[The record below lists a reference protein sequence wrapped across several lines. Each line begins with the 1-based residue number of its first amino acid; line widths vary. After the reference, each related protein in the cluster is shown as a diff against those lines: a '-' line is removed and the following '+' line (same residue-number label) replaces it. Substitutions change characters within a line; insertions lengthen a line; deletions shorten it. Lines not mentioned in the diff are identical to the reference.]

1 MLPIKVKMNDG
12 CDDQQ
17 KKSLLLNLLDLRY
30 QPDASIKGFYNQYR
44 NVVIACLK
52 KKGDVILWQN
62 NTVLTNDEQLSPTF
76 EELILANVLGLIDVR
91 LLGRVKDKYYNCL
104 GDARSLMDY
113 QADILGNV
121 PNFLTELENNL
132 LFASKSATQ
141 ELSR

>member
-1 MLPIKVKMNDG
+1 MLPIKIKMNDS
-12 CDDQQ
+12 CDYQQ

-44 NVVIACLK
+44 NVVMACLK

-62 NTVLTNDEQLSPTF
+62 NTVLTEDEQLSPTF

-91 LLGRVKDKYYNCL
+91 LLGHVKDKYYNRL
-104 GDARSLMDY
+104 GAAQTLIDY
-113 QADILGNV
+113 QADILSNV

-132 LFASKSATQ
+132 LFASKSATHHP
-141 ELSR
+141 SR

>member
-1 MLPIKVKMNDG
+1 M
-12 CDDQQ
+12 
-17 KKSLLLNLLDLRY
+17 
-30 QPDASIKGFYNQYR
+30 
-44 NVVIACLK
+44 ACLK

-62 NTVLTNDEQLSPTF
+62 NMVLTDDEQLSPTF

-91 LLGRVKDKYYNCL
+91 LLGHVKDKYYNRL

-132 LFASKSATQ
+132 LFASKTAAHQ
-141 ELSR
+141 PLR

>member
-1 MLPIKVKMNDG
+1 MEPVKMKI
-12 CDDQQ
+12 DDFNILQ
-17 KKSLLLNLLDLRY
+17 KRSLLHLLDIQY
-30 QPDASIKGFYNQYR
+30 QQETSVVDFYNQYR

-76 EELILANVLGLIDVR
+76 EELILVNVLGLIDVR
-91 LLGRVKDKYYNCL
+91 LLGHVKDKYYNRL

-113 QADILGNV
+113 QADILSNV

-132 LFASKSATQ
+132 LFASKSAALQ
-141 ELSR
+141 LSR